1 MSENQLPNPSDVKD
15 HFDCLTH
22 TNTVL
27 SIAEMQIGLLLREF
41 AKSEGNFSVIPV
53 LPDISG
59 GAEDK
64 SVFEGQKDN
73 WTHFLAQDYLISRL
87 SHMEYLLSSASE
99 AILDANTA
107 KRCAKRIEYILKEDV
122 KLKPAPLVPDVSS
135 IDGMHRWHF
144 AQNCYAN
151 VLSSLIVQHAYD
163 ITDALCDAT
172 DYGSFQEEFA
182 YRKKVTF
189 PVQMTVPLFK
199 SIPSKEQ
206 QNEHMGVASETGCVA
221 HDIQTDMSAL
231 YKAVQ
236 ISAKYRLDLPSVLRS
251 QQER

>member
-22 TNTVL
+22 TNTAL
-27 SIAEMQIGLLLREF
+27 SIAETQLGLSLCAF
-41 AKSEGNFSVIPV
+41 AGSKGNFSAIPV
-53 LPDISG
+53 LPDISRYT
-59 GAEDK
+59 EDK

-99 AILDANTA
+99 AILGADTEQG
-107 KRCAKRIEYILKEDV
+107 CAKRIEYILKEDV
-122 KLKPAPLVPDVSS
+122 KLKPAPLVPDVSN
-135 IDGMHRWHF
+135 IDEMRRWHF

-151 VLSSLIVQHAYD
+151 VLSSLVGQHISD
-163 ITDALCDAT
+163 ITGALCDAK
-172 DYGSFQEEFA
+172 DYDSFQEEFA
-182 YRKKVTF
+182 HRKKVTF

-206 QNEHMGVASETGCVA
+206 QNEHMGLASETGCVA

>member
-1 MSENQLPNPSDVKD
+1 MSENQFLNPSDVKD

-22 TNTVL
+22 TNTAL
-27 SIAEMQIGLLLREF
+27 SIAEMQVGLLFREF
-41 AKSEGNFSVIPV
+41 AKSEGNFSVIPE

-99 AILDANTA
+99 AVLGANTA

-122 KLKPAPLVPDVSS
+122 QLKPAPLVLDVSN

-163 ITDALCDAT
+163 ITGALCDAT

-182 YRKKVTF
+182 YRKKIPF

-221 HDIQTDMSAL
+221 HDIQTGIGIL
-231 YKAVQ
+231 YKATQ
-236 ISAKYRLDLPSVLRS
+236 ISSKYRLDFLPVLRS